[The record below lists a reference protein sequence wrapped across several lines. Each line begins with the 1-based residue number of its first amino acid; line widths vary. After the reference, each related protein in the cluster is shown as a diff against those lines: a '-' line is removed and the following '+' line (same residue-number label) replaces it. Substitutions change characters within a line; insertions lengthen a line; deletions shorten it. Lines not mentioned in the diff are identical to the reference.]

1 MKTSALLL
9 LVIAAFLTPAG
20 TASAQERHALFTEVL
35 HDYVHD
41 GHVQYEGL
49 CRDSRLPAYLEQ
61 LRKTEPDSL
70 SGRREQLA
78 FWLNAYNAFTLKLVC
93 DNYPLNSINELHF
106 GGLYI
111 GTLLKK
117 TAWDRKFITIG
128 SRTLS
133 LNDIEHKI
141 IRAQFGDPRVHF
153 ALVCASKS
161 CPSLREEAY
170 EGYLLPEQLDDQG
183 MRFFA
188 QKGKNRFDLANRRA
202 IVSPILKW
210 YHKDFGGGKEAV
222 LTYISRFLPDSLR
235 AAILAAPSAWHV
247 SYSSYDWQL
256 NR

>member
-1 MKTSALLL
+1 MMKTSALVLL
-9 LVIAAFLTPAG
+9 IIGFCLTPAI
-20 TASAQERHALFTEVL
+20 TVSAQERHALFTEIL

-41 GHVQYEGL
+41 GHVRYERL
-49 CRDSRLPAYLEQ
+49 CRDSRLPVYLGQ

-70 SGRREQLA
+70 SGRREELA
-78 FWLNAYNAFTLKLVC
+78 FWLNAYNAFTLKLIC

-128 SRTLS
+128 ARTLS

-161 CPSLREEAY
+161 CPPLREEAY

-188 QKGKNRFDLANRRA
+188 QKEKNRFDIADHRA
-202 IVSPILKW
+202 IISPILKW
-210 YHKDFGGGKEAV
+210 YHKDFGGNREAV

-235 AAILAAPSAWHV
+235 AAILTDPSA
-247 SYSSYDWQL
+247 
-256 NR
+256 